1 MIGALVVTDKPVV
14 VNSGSFGGSNST
26 INGQTNRRD
35 VGFDQIVSAEK
46 LGKNIFCQRSWP
58 DEIERVLLIANED
71 NTKIFFRR
79 RYSFKTLNKGEYAD
93 IDGSKFTNEK
103 FIRNY
108 V

>member
-14 VNSGSFGGSNST
+14 VNSGSFGSNST
-26 INGQTNRRD
+26 KCNKGNQQGEMLVLTKSFQLKNWERIYFVKG
-35 VGFDQIVSAEK
+35 
-46 LGKNIFCQRSWP
+46 LGT

-93 IDGSKFTNEK
+93 IDGKV
-103 FIRNY
+103 Y
-108 V
+108 